1 MSSSDNMVDVVRT
14 HIRTDLREAMRAK
27 RMDEVAVLRTLIAAL
42 DNAEAITV
50 APERYTERAFGD
62 PATEVP
68 RKLLSAA
75 EVAAVLEAEQREKLT
90 AAAELE
96 RAGRA
101 ADAVKLRDA
110 AAIVSRYLTG
120 LA

>member
-1 MSSSDNMVDVVRT
+1 MSSSSGNAVDLVRT
-14 HIRTDLREAMRAK
+14 RIRADLREAMRAK
-27 RMDEVAVLRTLIAAL
+27 RMDEVAVLRTLIGAL

-68 RKLLSAA
+68 RKQLSAE
-75 EVAAVLEAEQREKLT
+75 EVAAVLETEQREKLT
-90 AAAELE
+90 VAEELE

-110 AAIVSRYLTG
+110 ATIVSRYIAG
-120 LA
+120 